1 MLFYFYPLMLEFNMK
16 KNTKTLLFAASLAV
30 SSQAMA
36 VTVYQDDV
44 NKVDVSGAFLMDYW
58 QPVHFLDHYFN
69 TSRTTLGI
77 AIERQMGNG
86 WSSDVKLEWDTII
99 NPPSNT
105 IGGSD
110 SEGKNY
116 NTNGHDQFR
125 NRLGYITINN
135 EEYGSLRIGK
145 QYSAYHDVAGYMDNL
160 IVFDPDAT
168 PLFSDG
174 KDGGFLATARGDNL
188 VVYRKN
194 VDGLKLSAQYGFNN
208 VSNVAGTLQRDSNFA
223 VAASYDFGFGLSLG
237 ATHMQNKMDEASD
250 ALNGDDTQQL
260 TTIAAKYS
268 YKGFQVSA
276 AITDGK
282 KAHETDLLYY
292 RVGTATSNQYAD
304 ALGYDLYAQ
313 YYFDIGLRPYVYLSQ
328 VDFDDSDVNIDGERR
343 IYSLGLS
350 YHATPQLIISGEVRK
365 TEEDNLGA
373 GKQDDTLSGLTVI
386 YAF

>member
-1 MLFYFYPLMLEFNMK
+1 MSELNMK
-16 KNTKTLLFAASLAV
+16 NNTKTLLLTAGLV
-30 SSQAMA
+30 MSSQAMA
-36 VTVYQDDV
+36 VTVYQDDT

-69 TSRTTLGI
+69 ASRTTLGI
-77 AIERQMGNG
+77 AIERQMDNG
-86 WSSDVKLEWDTII
+86 WSSDVKLEWDTIV

-105 IGGSD
+105 IGD
-110 SEGKNY
+110 
-116 NTNGHDQFR
+116 TGHDQFR

-188 VVYRKN
+188 VVYRKGFGDLN
-194 VDGLKLSAQYGFNN
+194 LSAQYGFNN
-208 VSNVAGTLQRDSNFA
+208 VSNVAGDLSRDNNYA
-223 VAASYDFGFGLSLG
+223 VAASYDFDFGLSLG
-237 ATHMQNKMDEASD
+237 ATHMQNKVEGSVAGLDD
-250 ALNGDDTQQL
+250 GDSQQL

-268 YKGFQVSA
+268 YKGLQVSA

-282 KAHETDLLYY
+282 KAHETDLLGYGFD
-292 RVGTATSNQYAD
+292 GTAPTGKSNYYAD
-304 ALGYDLYAQ
+304 ATGYDLYAH

-328 VDFDDSDVNIDGERR
+328 VDFDDSDVNIDGERS
-343 IYSLGLS
+343 IYSFGLS

-365 TEEDNLGA
+365 TEEDKLGA
-373 GKQDDTLSGLTVI
+373 GKQDDTLSGMTII

>member
-1 MLFYFYPLMLEFNMK
+1 MR
-16 KNTKTLLFAASLAV
+16 KNTKTLLIAAGLAV

-86 WSSDVKLEWDTII
+86 WSSDVKLEWDTLL
-99 NPPSNT
+99 NPPSN
-105 IGGSD
+105 GYGD
-110 SEGKNY
+110 S
-116 NTNGHDQFR
+116 NGDKFR

-135 EEYGSLRIGK
+135 EDYGSLRIGK

-174 KDGGFLATARGDNL
+174 KDGGFMATARGDNL
-188 VVYRKN
+188 VVYRKS
-194 VDGLKLSAQYGFNN
+194 VDALKVSAQYGLSGDQYTGLYNVEGSLYRDNN
-208 VSNVAGTLQRDSNFA
+208 IA
-223 VAASYDFGFGLSLG
+223 VAASYDLDFGLSVG
-237 ATHMQNKMDEASD
+237 ATYMQNKVKGSAVGLED
-250 ALNGDDTQQL
+250 GDSQKL

-268 YKGFQVSA
+268 HKGLQVSA

-282 KAHETDLLYY
+282 KAHETGLLGYS
-292 RVGTATSNQYAD
+292 SNAYAD
-304 ALGYDLYAQ
+304 ALGYDLYAH

-328 VDFDDSDVNIDGERR
+328 VDFDDSDVNIDGERS

-373 GKQDDTLSGLTVI
+373 GKQDDTLSGMTII